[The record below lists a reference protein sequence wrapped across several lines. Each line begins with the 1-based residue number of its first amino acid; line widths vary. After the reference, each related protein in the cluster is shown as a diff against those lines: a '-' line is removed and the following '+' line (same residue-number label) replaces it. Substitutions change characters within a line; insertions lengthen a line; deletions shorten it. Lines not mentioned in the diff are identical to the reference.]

1 MNLEQI
7 AQQAMD
13 YLDSV
18 GVAAEY
24 GIVYMHLKIF
34 TDEHI
39 FTCAYDDSF
48 MIFMSDI
55 AYAYPQKSPAK

>member
-1 MNLEQI
+1 MSLESV
-7 AQQAMD
+7 AGEAMA

-24 GIVYMHLKIF
+24 EIIYMHMRIF

-39 FTCAYDDSF
+39 FTCAYDDSKMVF
-48 MIFMSDI
+48 MRDI
-55 AYAYPQKSPAK
+55 AYAYPQKSPD

>member
-1 MNLEQI
+1 
-7 AQQAMD
+7 MD

-18 GVAAEY
+18 GVEAEY
-24 GIVYMHLKIF
+24 VIVYMHLKIF